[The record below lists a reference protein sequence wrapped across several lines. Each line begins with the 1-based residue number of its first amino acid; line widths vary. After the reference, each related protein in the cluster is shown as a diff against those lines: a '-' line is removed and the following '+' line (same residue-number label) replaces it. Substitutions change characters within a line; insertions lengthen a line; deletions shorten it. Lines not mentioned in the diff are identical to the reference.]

1 MSSVWGQVEEKEYS
15 ALKSSRLCPLWMRN
29 NVPSREVGLEL
40 ELLLAHRTS

>member
-1 MSSVWGQVEEKEYS
+1 MSSVWGQVEVKEYS

-29 NVPSREVGLEL
+29 KVPSEVGLEL